1 VRGLIDESYD
11 LDRPPYSFGPGHVVA
26 WSWNPQQTTT
36 FYNLVLDL
44 FNIRYN
50 SETL

>member
-1 VRGLIDESYD
+1 MHEAFD
-11 LDRPPYSFGPGHVVA
+11 LDRAPYHFGTGHVVA
-26 WSWNPQQTTT
+26 WAWNPQRTTA

-50 SETL
+50 SEFL